1 MFLDLPDLEATRQLG
16 HALGGLLFPGAVVGL
31 SGPLGAGKTHLVR
44 FIAEGLGVADSR
56 VVSSP
61 TFVLIQEYE
70 GRLPIY
76 HFDVYRLKMV
86 DEFENLGVFEY
97 FEGDGVCLIE
107 WADRVAHVLPDQRLD
122 VELAVVAPTVRR
134 ARLVARGEGYEKVV
148 TALGPSLPNLSRLDT
163 PGLSS

>member
-1 MFLDLPDLEATRQLG
+1 MIFDLPNLEATRQLG
-16 HALGGLLFPGAVVGL
+16 HTLGGLLFPGAVVGL

-76 HFDVYRLKMV
+76 HFDVYRLKTA

-107 WADRVAHVLPDQRLD
+107 WADRVAHVLPDERLD
-122 VELAVVAPTVRR
+122 IELTIVAPTIRQ
-134 ARLVARGEGYEKVV
+134 ARLLPTGEAYEKVV
-148 TALGPSLPNLSRLDT
+148 SALEQSLPTLSRLDT
-163 PGLSS
+163 PGLPS